1 MAIQHETELYEPIKR
16 FYEERGYTVKGEVR
30 HCDLVAVGEQEQD
43 MVIVEFK
50 KTFNLSLLLQGVDRM
65 LSCEQVYLAVERNR
79 SKKGAV
85 NQRWGELT
93 RLCKRLGL
101 GLMTVTFYKTKKPVV
116 EVLCEAAGTLAY
128 AASPVGSPARVSGRR
143 KSRLLH
149 EFKERSGD
157 YNVGGSTQRKL
168 VTAYREKALR
178 MAQCMN
184 DHGQLSPRALRE
196 QLGYSNAAAML
207 QHNYYGWFARVGR
220 GIYELTPTGREAL
233 QQYAEVVRESAA
245 ASQKN
250 EER

>member
-30 HCDLVAVGEQEQD
+30 HCDLVAVGKQEQD
-43 MVIVEFK
+43 MIIVEFK
-50 KTFNLSLLLQGVDRM
+50 KTFNLALLLQGVDRM
-65 LSCEQVYLAVERNR
+65 QSCEQVYLAVERNR

-101 GLMTVTFYKTKKPVV
+101 GLMTVTFYKTKKPLV
-116 EVLCEAAGTLAY
+116 EVLCDAAGAGTY
-128 AASPVGSPARVSGRR
+128 AASPAKTPARVSGRR

-178 MAQCMN
+178 IAQCLS

-196 QLGYSNAAAML
+196 LLGYSGAADML
-207 QHNYYGWFARVGR
+207 QHNYYGWFARVKR

-245 ASQKN
+245 TAQGN
-250 EER
+250 EAR